1 MSRTALSPEPYVRA
15 LQFAASAHG
24 DQKVPGTDHPY
35 LVHVCSVAA
44 EVIAALEIEPHSDP
58 DLAIVCALLHDV
70 VEDTRVTPADVER
83 AFGAR
88 VAAGVSALTK
98 KSKKFKKSKKSKKS
112 KDANDVSDAPMRSS
126 LDRIRLQPREVWMV
140 KLADR
145 ITNLRPPPKN
155 WTPEKC
161 RTYRA
166 EAETIADTLGD
177 ASAVLV
183 ARLRARIDGYRRYEA

>member
-1 MSRTALSPEPYVRA
+1 MTRTALSPEPYVRA

-24 DQKVPGTDHPY
+24 DQKVPGTDQPY

-44 EVIAALEIEPHSDP
+44 EVIAALEIEPHADP

-83 AFGAR
+83 AFGRR
-88 VAAGVSALTK
+88 VAAGVSAL
-98 KSKKFKKSKKSKKS
+98 SKESKE
-112 KDANDVSDAPMRSS
+112 
-126 LDRIRLQPREVWMV
+126 IRLQPREVWMV

-145 ITNLRPPPKN
+145 ITSLRPPPEN
-155 WTPEKC
+155 WTREKC

-166 EAETIADTLGD
+166 EAETIADALGD

-183 ARLRARIDGYRRYEA
+183 ARLRARIEGYRRYEA

>member
-1 MSRTALSPEPYVRA
+1 MTRTALSPEPYVRA

-44 EVIAALEIEPHSDP
+44 EVIAALEIEPHPDP

-70 VEDTRVTPADVER
+70 VEDTGVTPSDVQR

-98 KSKKFKKSKKSKKS
+98 
-112 KDANDVSDAPMRSS
+112 DAKGAKGARMQSS
-126 LDRIRLQPREVWMV
+126 LNRIRLQPREVWMV

-145 ITNLRPPPKN
+145 ITNLQPPPRT
-155 WTPEKC
+155 WTREKC

-166 EAETIADTLGD
+166 EAETIADALSD

-183 ARLRARIDGYRRYEA
+183 ARLRARIDGYRKYET

>member
-1 MSRTALSPEPYVRA
+1 MTRPALSPEPYVRA

-44 EVIAALEIEPHSDP
+44 EVIAALEIEPHPDP

-98 KSKKFKKSKKSKKS
+98 ESKNAKDE
-112 KDANDVSDAPMRSS
+112 KDARMRSS

-155 WTPEKC
+155 WTREKC

>member
-1 MSRTALSPEPYVRA
+1 MTRTALSPEPYVRA

-44 EVIAALEIEPHSDP
+44 EVIAALEIEPHADP

-70 VEDTRVTPADVER
+70 IEDTPVTPADVER

-98 KSKKFKKSKKSKKS
+98 KPQGA
-112 KDANDVSDAPMRSS
+112 KDARMQSS

-145 ITNLRPPPKN
+145 ITNLRPPPEN
-155 WTPEKC
+155 WTRDKR
-161 RTYRA
+161 RTYRT
-166 EAETIADTLGD
+166 EAETIADALGD

>member
-1 MSRTALSPEPYVRA
+1 MTRTALSPEPYVRA

-44 EVIAALEIEPHSDP
+44 EVIAALEIEPHPDP

-70 VEDTRVTPADVER
+70 VEDTGVTPSDVQR

-98 KSKKFKKSKKSKKS
+98 
-112 KDANDVSDAPMRSS
+112 DAKGAKEARMQSS
-126 LDRIRLQPREVWMV
+126 LNRIRLQPREVWMV

-145 ITNLRPPPKN
+145 ITNLQPPPRT
-155 WTPEKC
+155 WTREKC

-166 EAETIADTLGD
+166 EAETIADALSD

-183 ARLRARIDGYRRYEA
+183 ARLRARIDGYRKYET

>member
-1 MSRTALSPEPYVRA
+1 MTRTALSPEPYVRA

-24 DQKVPGTDHPY
+24 GQTVPGTDHPY

-44 EVIAALEIEPHSDP
+44 EVIAALEIEPHADP
-58 DLAIVCALLHDV
+58 DLAIACALLHDV
-70 VEDTRVTPADVER
+70 VEDTGVTVAAVER
-83 AFGAR
+83 TFGAR

-98 KSKKFKKSKKSKKS
+98 DKKGA
-112 KDANDVSDAPMRSS
+112 KDARMRSS

-145 ITNLRPPPKN
+145 ITNLQPPPKN
-155 WTPEKC
+155 WNREKC
-161 RTYRA
+161 RMYRV
-166 EAETIADTLGD
+166 EAETIADELGD

-183 ARLRARIDGYRRYEA
+183 ARLRARIDGYRRYGA